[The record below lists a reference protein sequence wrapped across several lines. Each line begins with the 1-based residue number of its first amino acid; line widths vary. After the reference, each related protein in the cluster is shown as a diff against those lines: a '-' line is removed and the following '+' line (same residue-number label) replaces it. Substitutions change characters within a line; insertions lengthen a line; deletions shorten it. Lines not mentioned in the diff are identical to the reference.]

1 MTRNPSATSGGH
13 TRNPNKPTVGFTINM
28 PREMHVKVK
37 AAAADD
43 RRSIT
48 QWLLTA
54 IEWHL
59 KRQEI
64 NTKEGM

>member
-1 MTRNPSATSGGH
+1 M
-13 TRNPNKPTVGFTINM
+13 TRNPNKPTVGFTINL
-28 PREMHVKVK
+28 PREMHAKVR
-37 AAAADD
+37 AAAKAD

-59 KRQEI
+59 KRQGIDEKLA
-64 NTKEGM
+64 KEGK

>member
-1 MTRNPSATSGGH
+1 M

-28 PREMHVKVK
+28 PREMHAKVK
-37 AAAADD
+37 AAAKAD

-54 IEWHL
+54 IEWHV
-59 KRQEI
+59 KRQERD
-64 NTKEGM
+64 TP